1 MRVIVV
7 GAGIAGLSIGW
18 RLAQA
23 GAETIVIERAQP
35 GRGATWASGGMLAP
49 TLETG
54 HAPEAEVAFAR
65 KSMDLWPGFAEEL
78 EAVSGRR
85 LGYRRDGA
93 LVVAQS
99 EEEAEPLKAA
109 AAAAGVNFIPPEEA
123 RALVPALNPD
133 ILGALWAPGE
143 AQVDNRAVGDVLA
156 MAFLRAGGN
165 LQTNEA
171 VVRLE
176 TLDGGTIA
184 VRTAFKT
191 YEGDAVI
198 LAAGAWTGEIE
209 GLPPEAVPPVRPVK
223 GEMIA
228 LQAPAGAAL
237 PVPFVWGNHFY
248 LIPRDDRLFVGATAT
263 ESGFDTALTA
273 DAETFLF
280 SRACGL
286 MPGLADW
293 EICEHWAGLR
303 PGSPDGLPILGAS
316 TVENVYVASGQFRNG
331 ILLAP
336 AIAEAMRS
344 IVLEGRPPPEIA
356 AFTPSR
362 FRDDTVPATG
372 SPLQ

>member
-23 GAETIVIERAQP
+23 GAQTVVIERAQP
-35 GRGATWASGGMLAP
+35 GRAATWASGGMLAP

-54 HAPEAEVAFAR
+54 HAPAAEVAFVR
-65 KSMDLWPGFAEEL
+65 KSMALWPGFVEEL
-78 EAVSGRR
+78 EAASGLK

-93 LVVAQS
+93 LVVARSDS
-99 EEEAEPLKAA
+99 EADAFKAA
-109 AAAAGVNFIPPEEA
+109 AAAAGVSFISPDEA
-123 RALVPALNPD
+123 RAIVPALNPD
-133 ILGALWAPGE
+133 ILGALWAPQE
-143 AQVDNRAVGDVLA
+143 AQIDNRAVGGVLA
-156 MAFLRAGGN
+156 TAFLRAGGN

-176 TLDGGTIA
+176 TLAGGIIA

-198 LAAGAWTGEIE
+198 LAAGAWTGEIA
-209 GLPPEAVPPVRPVK
+209 GLPPEAIPPVRPVK

-228 LQAPAGAAL
+228 LSPRAAATLPAPL
-237 PVPFVWGNHFY
+237 VWGNHFY
-248 LIPRDDRLFVGATAT
+248 LVPRDGRLFVGATAS

-273 DAETFLF
+273 EAESYLF

-286 MPGLADW
+286 MPCLSDW
-293 EICEHWAGLR
+293 EISEHWAGLR
-303 PGSPDGLPILGAS
+303 PGSPDGLPILGLSA
-316 TVENVYVASGQFRNG
+316 VDNVYVASGQFRNG

-336 AIAEAMRS
+336 AIAEIMPPLVLGRRS
-344 IVLEGRPPPEIA
+344 PPEIA
-356 AFTPSR
+356 AFDPRR
-362 FRDDTVPATG
+362 FQNDTSLATAG
-372 SPLQ
+372 HVQ